1 MPTRVNFEQQLN
13 ELKKSLDDMGSSVEY
28 SIDRIF
34 EALNSMSKDTIDAVI
49 KNERVISDME
59 RAIEA
64 QCLSLIT
71 RQQPIVGDLRL
82 ISSALKVV
90 TDIERVG
97 GHAVDIAEL
106 ISRWENG
113 SLLDY
118 SSHLSPMIQAS
129 KEMVHE
135 AVEAFT
141 NQDSERAKKVIDADD
156 VVDDLFNKMKKDII
170 ETLKQQEASSK
181 KEEPAGFVM
190 KDKNGNPASADICI
204 DMMMIA
210 KYLEK
215 IGDHAVN
222 IAEWEIFRETGSIN
236 NVRLL

>member
-1 MPTRVNFEQQLN
+1 MPTRINFEQQLN
-13 ELKKSLDDMGSSVEY
+13 NLKKSLEEMGNAVEAA
-28 SIDRIF
+28 IDRLF
-34 EALNSMSKDTIDAVI
+34 EAMTNQNQESVDFVI
-49 KNERVISDME
+49 KNERMINDME

-90 TDIERVG
+90 TDIERIG
-97 GHAVDIAEL
+97 DHAVDIAEL
-106 ISRWENG
+106 INRWKGINLVEY
-113 SLLDY
+113 SL
-118 SSHLSPMIQAS
+118 HISPMITAC
-129 KEMVHE
+129 KEIVHN

-141 NQDSERAKKVIDADD
+141 RQDTEQARTVIENDD
-156 VVDDLFNKMKKDII
+156 IIDDFFNKMKNDVIA
-170 ETLKQQEASSK
+170 TLKQQENNENAAEGTAMEDKENGLAS
-181 KEEPAGFVM
+181 P
-190 KDKNGNPASADICI
+190 DICVDI
-204 DMMMIA
+204 MMIA

-222 IAEWEIFRETGSIN
+222 IAEWEIFRETGSIQ

>member
-1 MPTRVNFEQQLN
+1 MPTRINFEQQLN
-13 ELKKSLDDMGSSVEY
+13 ELKKSLEEMGSTVETA
-28 SIDRIF
+28 IDRLF
-34 EALNSMSKDTIDAVI
+34 DAMTSMNQESTEFVI
-49 KNERVISDME
+49 KNERIINDME

-90 TDIERVG
+90 TDIERIG
-97 GHAVDIAEL
+97 DHAVDIAEL
-106 ISRWENG
+106 ISRWKEIN
-113 SLLDY
+113 LVEY
-118 SSHLSPMIQAS
+118 SPHIQPMITAC
-129 KEMVHE
+129 KEMVHN

-141 NQDSERAKKVIDADD
+141 NQDSQQANTVIENDD
-156 VVDDLFNKMKKDII
+156 IVDDLFNKMKDDVIA
-170 ETLKQQEASSK
+170 TLKQQENNGIAEAGTAMLDKENRLAS
-181 KEEPAGFVM
+181 PDVCV
-190 KDKNGNPASADICI
+190 DI
-204 DMMMIA
+204 MMIA

-222 IAEWEIFRETGSIN
+222 IAEWEIFRETGSIQ